1 MEEVAVADS
10 EAGRIGPWR
19 AAFIGL
25 CANLIGVGLARF
37 AYTPLIPALIGARW
51 FSSVAADYLGAANL
65 LGYLLGAVLASR
77 LGERFGVRPLL
88 RAMMGAATASFFAC
102 AGPLPF
108 FWFFFWRFF
117 SGFAGGV
124 LMALAAPSVL
134 PKVPSRRRGMAGG
147 AMFTGVGL
155 GVVASGTLVPF
166 LLRSGL
172 TATWLG
178 LGALS
183 LALTIAAWEGWP
195 GRPLA
200 AATKRKSDAE
210 KGVRALYLEYA
221 LGAAGLVPHM
231 IFLVDFIA
239 RGLDQ
244 GLVSGARYWVL
255 FGLGAMSGPTVSGRL
270 ADRMGFGRMLR
281 LAFLLA
287 VLTVGLL
294 AFDTSPAALV
304 VSSFVVGAL
313 VTSAAPL
320 VLGRIHELIPEGALR
335 QRAAWGWCTTA
346 FALGQAAAAYA
357 FSFLFAESG
366 GVYAL
371 LFALG
376 AALLFL
382 ALAIDLWTVRRAS

>member
-1 MEEVAVADS
+1 MEKTAAADP

-37 AYTPLIPALIGARW
+37 GYTPLIPALIGARW
-51 FSSVAADYLGAANL
+51 FSPAAADYLGAANL
-65 LGYLLGAVLASR
+65 LGYLLGAVLAAR
-77 LGERFGVRPLL
+77 LGEAVGVSPLL
-88 RAMMGAATASFFAC
+88 RAMMSGATASFFAC
-102 AGPLPF
+102 AAPLPF
-108 FWFFFWRFF
+108 LWFFFWRFGA
-117 SGFAGGV
+117 GFAGGV
-124 LMALAAPSVL
+124 LIALAAPAVL
-134 PKVPSRRRGMAGG
+134 PQVPSLRRGLAGG

-166 LLRSGL
+166 LLASGL
-172 TATWLG
+172 AATWLG

-200 AATKRKSDAE
+200 ATRARSGAE
-210 KGVRALYLEYA
+210 KGVRALYLEYGLA
-221 LGAAGLVPHM
+221 AAGLVPHM

-239 RGLDQ
+239 RGQGQ
-244 GLVSGARYWVL
+244 GLASGARYWVL
-255 FGLGAMSGPTVSGRL
+255 FGFGAMSGPPLCGRV
-270 ADRMGFGRMLR
+270 ADRIGFGRMLR
-281 LAFLLA
+281 VAFLLA
-287 VLTVGLL
+287 ALTVALPALDAG
-294 AFDTSPAALV
+294 PAALI
-304 VSSFVVGAL
+304 VSSFIVGAL
-313 VTSAAPL
+313 VTSVAPL
-320 VLGRIHELIPEGALR
+320 ALGRIHELIPEGALR

-376 AALLFL
+376 AALIFC
-382 ALAIDLWTVRRAS
+382 ALAIDLGAAARAL